1 MPQVWLVQYLKVSPL
16 ILESIDAL
24 KKDLKFLHDRSFY
37 LVLGPEQYHCQLAV
51 NLIKNEVLSPGTEE
65 FDYCK
70 YSAKDTPLERIFET
84 AHTFPMLSKR
94 RFVLVTELEKLAER
108 EHEALI
114 QNLNS
119 LSPTSMVLLV
129 ADELDHRKKLYRT
142 IRDKGCIAEFPR
154 LKGEGL
160 KRWVE
165 DFVRDNG
172 YRISSATAEKIAN
185 LVGSDLQSLA
195 GELEKLFL
203 FTEKEKKI
211 TDAAVEVLVKNSR
224 QHGIFELIDA
234 IGMRDRAGAL
244 DSLSNLLVMGEYPP
258 VIVAMMS
265 RHSRQVLI
273 LKECLQK
280 GMSAREAA
288 TVAQIPHFL
297 LDKFVRQARSMKLET
312 VHGMHIGL
320 SEIDRRFKSSSVD
333 VQILLEVFICALI

>member
-1 MPQVWLVQYLKVSPL
+1 LKVSPL
-16 ILESIDAL
+16 ILQSIDAL
-24 KKDLKFLHDRSFY
+24 KKDLKSTYDRSFY
-37 LVLGPEQYHCQLAV
+37 LVLGPEQYQCRLAV
-51 NLIKNEVLSPGTEE
+51 NLIKSEILSPGTEE

-84 AHTFPMLSKR
+84 ANTFPMLSKR
-94 RFVLVTELEKLAER
+94 RFVLVTELEKIDER
-108 EHEALI
+108 KHEELI
-114 QNLNS
+114 QNLDS
-119 LSPTSMVLLV
+119 LSRSSMVLLV

-142 IRDKGCIAEFPR
+142 IRDKGCIVEFSQI
-154 LKGEGL
+154 KGEAL

-172 YRISSATAEKIAN
+172 YRISSTTAGKIAN

-203 FTEKEKKI
+203 FSEKEKTI
-211 TDAAVEVLVKNSR
+211 TDATVEVLVRSSR

-288 TVAQIPHFL
+288 AVAQIPHFL
-297 LDKFVRQARSMKLET
+297 LDKFVRQARAMKLET
-312 VHGMHIGL
+312 VHRMHIGL
-320 SEIDRRFKSSSVD
+320 SEIDRRLKSSSVD
-333 VQILLEVFICALI
+333 VQILLEVFICALM